1 MIALIVAILLS
12 VIFFPIG
19 FLFSM
24 FYPKRGNY
32 LYKIALGI
40 DQLGNVV
47 CARLFNFFL
56 IDLDGYQFGNED
68 ETISSVIG
76 KNKQA
81 NTLTLFGIALD
92 MLLEAIDKNHSID
105 AIEQDEAK
113 QRRSKNQ

>member
-1 MIALIVAILLS
+1 MFLLILAILLS
-12 VIFFPIG
+12 IILFPIG

-24 FYPKRGNY
+24 FYPKRGKY

-56 IDLDGYQFGNED
+56 IDIEGHQFGNED
-68 ETISSVIG
+68 ETISSVLG
-76 KNKQA
+76 KNKRT

-92 MLLEAIDKNHSID
+92 MFLEKIDKNHNLD
-105 AIEQDEAK
+105 AIEEDEA
-113 QRRSKNQ
+113 

>member
-1 MIALIVAILLS
+1 MLLLILAILLS
-12 VIFFPIG
+12 IILFPIG
-19 FLFSM
+19 FVFSM
-24 FYPKRGNY
+24 FYPKRDKY
-32 LYKIALGI
+32 LYKIAFGI

-56 IDLDGYQFGNED
+56 IDADGYQFGNED

-92 MLLEAIDKNHSID
+92 ILLEIIDKNHSEE
-105 AIEQDEAK
+105 AIEEDP
-113 QRRSKNQ
+113 